1 MNSPLPMFGS
11 LTGVVA
17 QVAPV
22 SIHGDVYY
30 DIALT
35 VTPPPARPVTVRLP
49 NHLCPRPPQTGDK
62 VELSF
67 LMQQVNGVKFI

>member
-1 MNSPLPMFGS
+1 MFGS
-11 LTGVVA
+11 LTGEIA
-17 QVAPV
+17 GLNPV

-30 DIALT
+30 DIALALK
-35 VTPPPARPVTVRLP
+35 PAPARPVAVRLP
-49 NHLCPRPPQTGDK
+49 NHLCERPPVVGDK